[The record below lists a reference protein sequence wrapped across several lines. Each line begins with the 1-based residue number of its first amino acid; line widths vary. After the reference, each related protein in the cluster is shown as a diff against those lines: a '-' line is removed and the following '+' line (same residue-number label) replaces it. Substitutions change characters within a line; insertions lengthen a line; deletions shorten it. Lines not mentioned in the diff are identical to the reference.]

1 MCDALRVW
9 NISVKEVLL
18 KAGAEKSKSDDS
30 SIEIVKYKDWFAVM
44 LMTSFGEAQTIL
56 KRLSFKNWKKYLLLV
71 QRNLKVL
78 IILDYSSKND
88 CIYLEQKLCIEEL
101 KKIAIDTKRKM
112 SKEAQLTT
120 GEARQLKGLT
130 GQLNWTS
137 SQTRPDMSFGACE
150 ISTSDLIHPNE
161 NIRRLK
167 AEQIASQ
174 FPNIESIK
182 QCITVC
188 YSDVSFANLKNEL
201 SQDGYKFLYKDKKK
215 FVPISWK
222 SKKIQRAVKSTL
234 AAETLALIEALET
247 CFMIRAIMLEIYK
260 KSLIAKHFQSTVS
273 QIVNHW

>member
-1 MCDALRVW
+1 
-9 NISVKEVLL
+9 
-18 KAGAEKSKSDDS
+18 
-30 SIEIVKYKDWFAVM
+30 
-44 LMTSFGEAQTIL
+44 
-56 KRLSFKNWKKYLLLV
+56 
-71 QRNLKVL
+71 
-78 IILDYSSKND
+78 
-88 CIYLEQKLCIEEL
+88 
-101 KKIAIDTKRKM
+101 
-112 SKEAQLTT
+112 
-120 GEARQLKGLT
+120 
-130 GQLNWTS
+130 
-137 SQTRPDMSFGACE
+137 MSFGACE

-182 QCITVC
+182 QCMTVC

-222 SKKIQRAVKSTL
+222 SKKIQRVVKSTL